1 MNSEAYKMFS
11 VENKVIIITG
21 GAGFLGMQFAK
32 ALGWAGAQIVI
43 WDNCEFNHLQSQVV
57 NIRRENIKCIA
68 QCVDLTNKAAID
80 KMVNSLIEKFGRIDV
95 LINNAALNPAVD
107 SAETKQMFAPYEQYP
122 VDLFKKEVEV
132 DLVGT
137 HLCIRA
143 AAPQMMKQR
152 SGVVVNIASE
162 YANLG
167 ANNRIYGEGQF
178 KSIAYITAKS
188 GVLGLTRGW
197 ASYLGEYG
205 VRVNAFIPGGMPK
218 PEVSEEFK
226 KKYSALNMLGR
237 MANPGEYNGAI
248 LFLCSGASSFMT
260 GGQLVM
266 DGGKSAW

>member
-11 VENKVIIITG
+11 VENKVIVITG

-32 ALGWAGAQIVI
+32 ALGLAGAQIVI
-43 WDNCEFNHLQSQVV
+43 WDNCDFSFLQSQAVLL
-57 NIRRENIKCIA
+57 RQKNIKCIA
-68 QCVDLTNKAAID
+68 QDVDLTDMVVVNKMA
-80 KMVNSLIEKFGRIDV
+80 NSVIEKFDRIDV

-107 SAETKQMFAPYEQYP
+107 SAEAEQMFSPYEKYP

-218 PEVSEEFK
+218 PEVSEEFRR
-226 KKYSALNMLGR
+226 KYSSLNMLGR
-237 MANPGEYNGAI
+237 TANPGEYDGAI
-248 LFLCSGASSFMT
+248 LFLCSDASSFMT
-260 GGQLVM
+260 GNQLVM